1 MVKLYNQKRFA
12 QKNASLQKQI
22 EESNITKKDNKYN
35 IIIVVPDTRTGEKK
49 NSATAA
55 RET

>member
-22 EESNITKKDNKYN
+22 EESNITKK
-35 IIIVVPDTRTGEKK
+35 ITSTI
-49 NSATAA
+49 
-55 RET
+55 